1 MVKVDKETRRI
12 YADDDPYL
20 QTPEAKTKEFSDKY
34 SSSIYVIEPQKSLV
48 AKFLGINSTGLY
60 AIKIK

>member
-20 QTPEAKTKEFSDKY
+20 QSPEAKTKDFSDKY
-34 SSSIYVIEPQKSLV
+34 SSSIYVIDAEKSKI
-48 AKFLGINSTGLY
+48 AKFLGFNSPGLY